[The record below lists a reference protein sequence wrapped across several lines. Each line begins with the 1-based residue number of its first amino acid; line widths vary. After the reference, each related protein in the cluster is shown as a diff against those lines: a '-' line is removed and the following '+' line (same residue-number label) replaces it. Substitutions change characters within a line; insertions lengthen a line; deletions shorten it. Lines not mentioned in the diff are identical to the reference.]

1 MSRPERKWMKGQ
13 GPYRI
18 KMPHSGR
25 EGEGRSMRS
34 MSGPERKWMKGQ
46 GPYRIK
52 MPHSGRRGRQIN
64 E

>member
-1 MSRPERKWMKGQ
+1 MDERAGSIQ
-13 GPYRI
+13 NTNSNIQAG
-18 KMPHSGR
+18 
-25 EGEGRSMRS
+25 GEGRS

>member
-1 MSRPERKWMKGQ
+1 MSRPERKWMKGQQ

-25 EGEGRSMRS
+25 M
-34 MSGPERKWMKGQ
+34 
-46 GPYRIK
+46 
-52 MPHSGRRGRQIN
+52 GRQII

>member
-13 GPYRI
+13 GPYRMK

-25 EGEGRSMRS
+25 RGRQIR
-34 MSGPERKWMKGQ
+34 PERKWMKGQ

>member
-1 MSRPERKWMKGQ
+1 MDERAGSIQKKCHIQAG
-13 GPYRI
+13 
-18 KMPHSGR
+18 
-25 EGEGRSMRS
+25 GEGRHS
-34 MSGPERKWMKGQ
+34 ERKWMKGQ

>member
-1 MSRPERKWMKGQ
+1 
-13 GPYRI
+13 
-18 KMPHSGR
+18 
-25 EGEGRSMRS
+25 

-46 GPYRIK
+46 GPYSIK

>member
-25 EGEGRSMRS
+25 RV
-34 MSGPERKWMKGQ
+34 
-46 GPYRIK
+46 
-52 MPHSGRRGRQIN
+52 RQVN
-64 E
+64 EWA

>member
-1 MSRPERKWMKGQ
+1 MSGPERKSIKGQ

-25 EGEGRSMRS
+25 M
-34 MSGPERKWMKGQ
+34 
-46 GPYRIK
+46 
-52 MPHSGRRGRQIN
+52 GRQIN

>member
-1 MSRPERKWMKGQ
+1 
-13 GPYRI
+13 
-18 KMPHSGR
+18 
-25 EGEGRSMRS
+25 

-52 MPHSGRRGRQIN
+52 MSHSGRRGRQGVGEEMDERAGSIQIN

>member
-1 MSRPERKWMKGQ
+1 MRPERKWMKG
-13 GPYRI
+13 
-18 KMPHSGR
+18 H
-25 EGEGRSMRS
+25 
-34 MSGPERKWMKGQ
+34 

>member
-1 MSRPERKWMKGQ
+1 MDEMAVVHTEQKCHIQAG
-13 GPYRI
+13 
-18 KMPHSGR
+18 
-25 EGEGRSMRS
+25 GEGRSVSR
-34 MSGPERKWMKGQ
+34 PERKWMKGQ

>member
-1 MSRPERKWMKGQ
+1 MSRPERKWMK
-13 GPYRI
+13 
-18 KMPHSGR
+18 
-25 EGEGRSMRS
+25 
-34 MSGPERKWMKGQ
+34 MKGQ

>member
-1 MSRPERKWMKGQ
+1 MDERAGSIQNKN
-13 GPYRI
+13 
-18 KMPHSGR
+18 PHSGR
-25 EGEGRSMRS
+25 RGRQS